1 DVKSDGRIS
10 VAKLL
15 ACLKQMDFILEGSP
29 EDLIRSVVPAAM
41 DVDRL
46 SLNDAIKVATAAK
59 TQERGSAPPQRPG
72 IGREG
77 SLAELES
84 SFNKQIMLGEITA
97 DAIEEEPRVPSVG
110 FAREDS
116 LAQLESSFH
125 NQINSGNIPAAIVEG
140 PAAIENAPPPAVA
153 AVGLAVPV
161 RRRSIAGS
169 HPVPSSPST
178 TAPRPTSRG
187 SSFSSGHGQ
196 GREPEV
202 VVDNFPKRR
211 MSVASS
217 GSGSL
222 KGLRADSVP
231 GPGGGGGDDDDS
243 TLPASPEML
252 KLTSEMELLD
262 SAGSLGVEPVIT
274 SAVPKRRSITV
285 SQSWRE
291 AAAQ

>member
-1 DVKSDGRIS
+1 
-10 VAKLL
+10 
-15 ACLKQMDFILEGSP
+15 MDFILEGSP

-59 TQERGSAPPQRPG
+59 TQEQGSAPPQRPG

-110 FAREDS
+110 LAREDS

-125 NQINSGNIPAAIVEG
+125 NQAPCIIPT
-140 PAAIENAPPPAVA
+140 
-153 AVGLAVPV
+153 
-161 RRRSIAGS
+161 AG
-169 HPVPSSPST
+169 
-178 TAPRPTSRG
+178 G

-196 GREPEV
+196 GQEPEV
-202 VVDNFPKRR
+202 VVDKFPKRR
-211 MSVASS
+211 MSMASS
-217 GSGSL
+217 GGGSL

-231 GPGGGGGDDDDS
+231 GPWWGGGDDDDS

-252 KLTSEMELLD
+252 KMTSEMELLD

-285 SQSWRE
+285 SQSWKE
-291 AAAQ
+291 AAAQVT